1 MEMPPP
7 VPAVLAPATVVAIEA
22 AERPGILSMSSR
34 VTVPP
39 DAPPSLSINGT
50 VYSTTSASSII
61 TPAESS
67 AFTKEI
73 LFAVIFT
80 PVILRDKA
88 EEYVV
93 RTRLN
98 RLDRVFPVEIG
109 VRSGNLV
116 SVEEDHNARKRKR
129 FVGIEVHHFTLQGT
143 GTYLRRNAAYRQQ
156 CGKKKSYWTQHESC
170 VTGHWFSCSKTIE
183 AKYKA

>member
-80 PVILRDKA
+80 PVILRLWYPTKLKSTSYVPGCTGLIVYSPSKSVFVPETWFPLRKITTLANGSGSLASRSITLPFRVPEPTCA
-88 EEYVV
+88 ETLPTASNAAKRKVSGRNMNRVLQVIGSVV
-93 RTRLN
+93 R
-98 RLDRVFPVEIG
+98 
-109 VRSGNLV
+109 
-116 SVEEDHNARKRKR
+116 K
-129 FVGIEVHHFTLQGT
+129 Q
-143 GTYLRRNAAYRQQ
+143 
-156 CGKKKSYWTQHESC
+156 
-170 VTGHWFSCSKTIE
+170 
-183 AKYKA
+183 

>member
-1 MEMPPP
+1 MPPP

-22 AERPGILSMSSR
+22 AEHLASCRCPR

-39 DAPPSLSINGT
+39 DAPPSLSISGT
-50 VYSTTSASSII
+50 VYSMTSASSII

-80 PVILRDKA
+80 GDFAALVSDKA
-88 EEYVV
+88 EEHVV
-93 RTRLN
+93 RTWLDGLN
-98 RLDRVFPVEIG
+98 RVFPVEIG

-116 SVEEDHNARKRKR
+116 SLRK
-129 FVGIEVHHFTLQGT
+129 ITTLANGSGSLASRSLLYPSGYRNLQ
-143 GTYLRRNAAYRQQ
+143 RRNAAYRQQ
-156 CGKKKSYWTQHESC
+156 CGKKEKLLDATDRVLQVIGSVVRKQ
-170 VTGHWFSCSKTIE
+170 
-183 AKYKA
+183 